1 MLDLPLIHPDILR
14 VLGRAG
20 HGSQVLI
27 ADGNYPFRTT
37 LGPNA
42 ELVSLNLAPG
52 IVSATD
58 VLAAVAAAIPVEAAA
73 VMATAKEGPYAVTED
88 PPIWAEF
95 RDLLAANG
103 FGGPLDEIERFA
115 FYEAGRGRGRG
126 AGHRH
131 RRAAHLRQPA
141 AHHRSHQARL
151 SATPAGRRF
160 HPPAARA
167 TAMAK

>member
-1 MLDLPLIHPDILR
+1 MAGVLPHTAVMLDLPLIHPDILR

-37 LGPNA
+37 LGANA

-58 VLAAVAAAIPVEAAA
+58 VLAALAPAVPVEAAA
-73 VMATAKEGPYAVTED
+73 VMATAKEGPYAMTED

-95 RDLLAANG
+95 RDLLAAHG
-103 FGGPLDEIERFA
+103 FAGPLEQLERFA
-115 FYEAGRGRGRG
+115 FYEAGRGTDVALTVATGEQRIYANLLLTIGVIR
-126 AGHRH
+126 
-131 RRAAHLRQPA
+131 PA
-141 AHHRSHQARL
+141 
-151 SATPAGRRF
+151 
-160 HPPAARA
+160 
-167 TAMAK
+167 

>member
-1 MLDLPLIHPDILR
+1 MLNLPLIHPDILR

-42 ELVSLNLAPG
+42 ELVSLNLTPG
-52 IVSATD
+52 VVSATD
-58 VLAAVAAAIPVEAAA
+58 VVAALAAAIPVEEAA
-73 VMATAKEGPYAVTED
+73 VMAPATEGPYAMPED

-103 FGGPLDEIERFA
+103 FTGPLQQLERFA
-115 FYEAGRGRGRG
+115 FYEAGRGADVALAVATGEQRIYANLLLTIGVI
-126 AGHRH
+126 
-131 RRAAHLRQPA
+131 QP
-141 AHHRSHQARL
+141 R
-151 SATPAGRRF
+151 
-160 HPPAARA
+160 
-167 TAMAK
+167 

>member
-14 VLGRAG
+14 ALGRAG

-37 LGPNA
+37 LGANA

-58 VLAAVAAAIPVEAAA
+58 VLAALAPAIPVEAAA
-73 VMATAKEGPYAVTED
+73 VMAAAKDGPYAMTAD

-95 RDLLAANG
+95 RALLAAHG
-103 FGGPLDEIERFA
+103 FTGPLEQLERFA
-115 FYEAGRGRGRG
+115 FYEAGRGADVALAVATGEQRIYANLLLTIGVI
-126 AGHRH
+126 
-131 RRAAHLRQPA
+131 RAD
-141 AHHRSHQARL
+141 
-151 SATPAGRRF
+151 
-160 HPPAARA
+160 
-167 TAMAK
+167 

>member
-1 MLDLPLIHPDILR
+1 MLNLPLIHPDILR

-42 ELVSLNLAPG
+42 ELVSLNLTPG
-52 IVSATD
+52 VVSATD
-58 VLAAVAAAIPVEAAA
+58 VLAALAAVIPVEEAA
-73 VMATAKEGPYAVTED
+73 VMAPAREGPYAMPED

-103 FGGPLDEIERFA
+103 FSGPLQQLERFA
-115 FYEAGRGRGRG
+115 FYEAGRG
-126 AGHRH
+126 ADV
-131 RRAAHLRQPA
+131 ALAV
-141 AHHRSHQARL
+141 
-151 SATPAGRRF
+151 ATGEQRIYANVLLTIGVIRPR
-160 HPPAARA
+160 
-167 TAMAK
+167 

>member
-52 IVSATD
+52 IVSATAFI
-58 VLAAVAAAIPVEAAA
+58 VGGLGGIA
-73 VMATAKEGPYAVTED
+73 
-88 PPIWAEF
+88 
-95 RDLLAANG
+95 LLVV
-103 FGGPLDEIERFA
+103 FF
-115 FYEAGRGRGRG
+115 
-126 AGHRH
+126 
-131 RRAAHLRQPA
+131 
-141 AHHRSHQARL
+141 
-151 SATPAGRRF
+151 
-160 HPPAARA
+160 
-167 TAMAK
+167 

>member
-1 MLDLPLIHPDILR
+1 MLNLPLIHPDILR

-42 ELVSLNLAPG
+42 ELVSLNLTPG

-58 VLAAVAAAIPVEAAA
+58 VLAALAAVIPVEEAA
-73 VMATAKEGPYAVTED
+73 VMAPAREGPYAMPED

-103 FGGPLDEIERFA
+103 FTGPLQQLERFA
-115 FYEAGRGRGRG
+115 FYEAGRG
-126 AGHRH
+126 ADV
-131 RRAAHLRQPA
+131 ALAV
-141 AHHRSHQARL
+141 
-151 SATPAGRRF
+151 ATGEQRIYANVLLTIGVIRPR
-160 HPPAARA
+160 
-167 TAMAK
+167 